1 MARRREVS
9 KMASF
14 QVFFTR
20 GWVTHIYDHRM
31 PGVRRVPLKRA
42 LAACSRQAMQYATA
56 LALVTGMPPRKVP
69 SPDGVSYDGR
79 SANSKYWGA
88 SNAKVRMC
96 PHVKHAHDGGGLC
109 GLDPDHCLCWC
120 LCCGRPMR
128 ARKRCKAVDVN
139 GNVCGWGA
147 DRSSSDSS
155 PEQSPPRPR
164 KALSSSLARKRGFW
178 KETPTPVTPT
188 TDAIAPTSTA
198 PPPPT
203 TDSTAPT
210 SGAPPAP
217 AVITPRFPGCRDT
230 PWFLDEFIS
239 PSKCLPNLVP
249 GGPDNMPRP
258 TPRRRRAEPAP
269 KAWIKRI
276 MEGLSDVDDE
286 PAVAISLA
294 PPCHP
299 PAPTGE

>member
-1 MARRREVS
+1 MCTPSPHPR
-9 KMASF
+9 
-14 QVFFTR
+14 
-20 GWVTHIYDHRM
+20 THIYDHRM
-31 PGVRRVPLKRA
+31 PAVRRALLKRA
-42 LAACSRQAMQYATA
+42 LATCSRQAMQYATA
-56 LALVTGMPPRKVP
+56 LSLVTGMPPRKVP
-69 SPDGVSYDGR
+69 APDGVSYDGR

-96 PHVKHAHDGGGLC
+96 PHVKHANDSGGLC

-120 LCCGRPMR
+120 LLCGRPMR
-128 ARKRCKAVDVN
+128 ARKRCKAVDDN
-139 GNVCGWGA
+139 GVVCGWGA
-147 DRSSSDSS
+147 DRSTSDSS

-164 KALSSSLARKRGFW
+164 KSLSSLPRKRGFW
-178 KETPTPVTPT
+178 KETPTPT
-188 TDAIAPTSTA
+188 TDAYPPTSTA

-210 SGAPPAP
+210 SGAPPPP
-217 AVITPRFPGCRDT
+217 AVMTPRFPGCRDT

-239 PSKCLPNLVP
+239 PTKCLPNLVP

-258 TPRRRRAEPAP
+258 PPRRRKDEAKP
-269 KAWIKRI
+269 KAWMVR
-276 MEGLSDVDDE
+276 MMDGLEPGEFDE
-286 PAVAISLA
+286 PAVLLA